1 MRLVIALAF
10 AVASTAA
17 CMEGPLATVSPSPT
31 VGRAAS
37 QVVAAATPSG
47 KGTWTADTGINGTF
61 NHWGNPPFGP
71 PAYIC
76 GVGYNLAY
84 AGGAPLVSVNVA
96 ALFPDSFAA
105 HVTPETVDR
114 AIGWQQPAAAGLSSS
129 AIHDAA
135 WLSRLGGA
143 MGAICRSGSTDLD
156 SLRGTL
162 LKVSWETIQGSYE
175 QEFQIDEITAEMTA
189 CGAEDGRIRIV
200 WADPRSC

>member
-1 MRLVIALAF
+1 MRWFIALGL

-17 CMEGPLATVSPSPT
+17 CMERPFATVDPSPT
-31 VGRAAS
+31 VGRTAS

-61 NHWGNPPFGP
+61 KHWGNPPFGP
-71 PAYIC
+71 AAYIC

-84 AGGAPLVSVNVA
+84 AGGASLVSVNVA

-105 HVTPETVDR
+105 HVTSETVDR
-114 AIGWQQPAAAGLSSS
+114 AIGWQPSAAARLSSP

-143 MGAICRSGSTDLD
+143 MGAICRSGPTDLD

-162 LKVSWETIQGSYE
+162 LKVSWETIEGSYE
-175 QEFQIDEITAEMTA
+175 QEFQIDEIKAEMTA